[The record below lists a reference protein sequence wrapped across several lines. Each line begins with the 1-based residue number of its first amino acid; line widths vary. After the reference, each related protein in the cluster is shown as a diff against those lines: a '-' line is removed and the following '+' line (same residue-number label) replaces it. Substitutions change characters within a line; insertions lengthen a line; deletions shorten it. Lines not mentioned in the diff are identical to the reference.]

1 MHFPY
6 EFRPV
11 EFLKLLVE
19 EDLNDL
25 MECEDDGLEGDF
37 NRELTVEFD
46 PAGEE
51 TALAWVYEELVSMV
65 FGLLT

>member
-51 TALAWVYEELVSMV
+51 TALA
-65 FGLLT
+65 